1 MRRNSNYPRHF
12 LIFLAALHLIAA
24 ADSPAGAA
32 SSPSISTSPDTTRFV
47 LDEAGRL
54 LRWDSATAVLEPIP
68 DFSHTVNDLATIPGG
83 PLMLALP
90 SSPQEEGKR
99 RRKREGRV
107 LILRPTV
114 AGVAIIREIVFE
126 GEGIRAAVSLDGE
139 TAYILAL
146 RPGRSI
152 ASGVG
157 VWIHALDL
165 AAGKTTG
172 SAALAGPPFGMA
184 LAADGRRL
192 FLSRPG
198 RIETLTTEPLIVSW
212 HYRSP
217 GQNLGLNVNRHDGSL
232 YVTREREIAQFDP
245 RVIEQRSVEERR
257 AMSDDAS
264 LRIALSIEP
273 HQLTFS
279 GDGRIGAAFGR
290 LGRIA
295 FFDPEGGNELGSHD
309 LSERGTPIEA
319 LQTVRFA
326 GTGPLLLAAFP
337 GPSMIRLP
345 VPVPAPLVVHRK
357 APDESDAD
365 AVPVTPYGI
374 PLPPT
379 PRAGDMPAPTLPAGD
394 RISPAADHDGRSPIG
409 AEVAPTEEAASP
421 ESMPDSPIRP
431 HEADSPAPQPGAR
444 EAEFPLPPNAVAD
457 VEQERAPT
465 PWPDEPLTLQGTI
478 AGEVGLVGAIVIYG
492 PGSIVREAARVR
504 PGADGHWK
512 TALAEPGRY
521 RVVPVGAGT
530 EALRI
535 RPHFHTVEVR
545 GGKGA
550 GGIDFEIR
558 RSP

>member
-1 MRRNSNYPRHF
+1 MRRDSNYPRHF

-24 ADSPAGAA
+24 AASPAGAA
-32 SSPSISTSPDTTRFV
+32 SSQSISTSLYTTRFV

-90 SSPQEEGKR
+90 SSPEEGKR

-139 TAYILAL
+139 TAYILAF

-217 GQNLGLNVNRHDGSL
+217 GQNLALNVNRHDGSL

-290 LGRIA
+290 QGRIA

-394 RISPAADHDGRSPIG
+394 RISPAADH
-409 AEVAPTEEAASP
+409 A
-421 ESMPDSPIRP
+421 
-431 HEADSPAPQPGAR
+431 GAR

-521 RVVPVGAGT
+521 RVVPVGAGA